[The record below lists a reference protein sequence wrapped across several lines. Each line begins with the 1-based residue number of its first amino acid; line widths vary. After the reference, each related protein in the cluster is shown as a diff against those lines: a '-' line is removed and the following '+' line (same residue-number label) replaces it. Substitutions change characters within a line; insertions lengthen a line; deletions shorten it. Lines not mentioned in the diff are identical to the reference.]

1 MVSIVVGIVWLG
13 ASFALMFL
21 RIEPFATE
29 FYLFAWVG
37 LIYTVDMLIRRT
49 EGSSLVKRCGA
60 GFFLLLLWSTTCW
73 FFFELLNLRLQNW
86 YYIFVTDHDLL
97 RLVGSFV
104 SFATVFPGIFWIDHY
119 LAQLGVARQVRSVAV
134 RITPVRLTVFQLLG
148 LVLLAMSLLY
158 PRYFFPLIWV
168 GPILIVAPM
177 NYRRGGDSLLRQ
189 LESGVYGPTVRMLL
203 AGLFAG
209 LFWEF
214 FNYWARAKWIY
225 TVPFFDE
232 LKLFEMPVAGF
243 LGFPPFAL
251 ECAVLYRFLVWHRL
265 APSFG
270 HFVDRKQAP
279 ASTSLQV
286 AVVLLAVFFSFA
298 VYRYMDRWTI
308 TSVTPRVEQVVP
320 LDQATR
326 AALAAHRVDYLTEL
340 GGHGATALWQALA
353 SDLDPARLQHL
364 RTITQLYLHEG
375 IGVRYGNHLVQ
386 AGIAS
391 VAALRSL
398 TAREVIERLRHVEP
412 SLDLS
417 MKRVRVWIRRAN
429 SGGRL

>member
-1 MVSIVVGIVWLG
+1 MLSIVVGIVWLG
-13 ASFALMFL
+13 VSFALMYL

-29 FYLFAWVG
+29 FYLFAWIG
-37 LIYTVDMLIRRT
+37 LIYTVDMLIRRA
-49 EGSSLVKRCGA
+49 EGSSLIIRCGA
-60 GFFLLLLWSTTCW
+60 GFFLLLLWSTTGW
-73 FFFELLNLRLQNW
+73 FFFELLNLRLENW
-86 YYIFVTDHDLL
+86 YYIFVTDRDLL

-104 SFATVFPGIFWIDHY
+104 SFATVFPGIFWIDHF
-119 LAQLGVARQVRSVAV
+119 LGVRGVAAQVRSVEV
-134 RITPVRLTVFQLLG
+134 RITPSRLRWFQLFG
-148 LVLLAMSLLY
+148 IGLLALSLLY
-158 PRYFFPLIWV
+158 PRYFFPLVWV

-177 NYRRGGDSLLRQ
+177 NYRRGGNSLLRQ
-189 LESGVYGPTVRMLL
+189 LESGIYGPAVRLLL
-203 AGLFAG
+203 AGLVAG
-209 LFWEF
+209 LCWEF

-270 HFVDRKQAP
+270 CFVDRKP
-279 ASTSLQV
+279 TPTSTSLQV
-286 AVVLLAVFFSFA
+286 AALVLALAFSLG

-308 TSVTPRVEQVVP
+308 TSVTPRVERVIP

-326 AALAAHRVDYLTEL
+326 AALAAQQVDYLTEL
-340 GGHGATALWQALA
+340 GGHGATARWRALA
-353 SDLDPARLQHL
+353 DDLDPARLEHL
-364 RTITQLYLHEG
+364 RTITQLYLHQG
-375 IGVRYGNHLVQ
+375 VGVRYGNHLVQ

-391 VAALRSL
+391 IADLRSL
-398 TAREVIERLRHVEP
+398 TAQQVIERLRQVEP

-417 MKRVRVWIRRAN
+417 TKRVKVWIRRAN
-429 SGGRL
+429 SGDHF

>member
-1 MVSIVVGIVWLG
+1 MLGIAVGIVWLG
-13 ASFALMFL
+13 SNFALMYL
-21 RIEPFATE
+21 RIEPFATQ
-29 FYLFAWVG
+29 FYLFAWAG

-49 EGSSLVKRCGA
+49 EGSSLVGRCGA
-60 GFFLLLLWSTTCW
+60 GFFLLLLWSATCW

-86 YYIFVTDHDLL
+86 YYVFVTDHDLL
-97 RLVGSFV
+97 RLVGSFL

-119 LAQLGVARQVRSVAV
+119 LAQRGVAAQLRSPTV
-134 RITPVRLTVFQLLG
+134 RITPSRLTVFQLLG
-148 LVLLAMSLLY
+148 IALLALALLY
-158 PRYFFPLIWV
+158 PRYFFPLVWV
-168 GPILIVAPM
+168 GPLLIVAPM

-189 LESGVYGPTVRMLL
+189 LESGACGSAVRLL
-203 AGLFAG
+203 CAGLIAG

-251 ECAVLYRFLVWHRL
+251 ECAVVYRFLVWHRL

-270 HFVDRKQAP
+270 GFVDRKPVPTA
-279 ASTSLQV
+279 TGLQV
-286 AVVLLAVFFSFA
+286 AAVVLAVVFCLG

-308 TSVTPRVEQVVP
+308 TSVTPRVERVMP

-326 AALAAHRVDYLTEL
+326 AALATHQVDYLTEL
-340 GGHGATALWQALA
+340 GGHGAESRWRALA
-353 SDLDPARLQHL
+353 GDLDPIRLEHL
-364 RTITQLYLHEG
+364 RSITELYLHEG
-375 IGVRYGNHLVQ
+375 IGVDYGNRLVQ

-391 VAALRSL
+391 IADLGSL
-398 TAREVIERLRHVEP
+398 TAPEVVERLRQLEP

-417 MKRVRVWIRRAN
+417 AERVRVWIGRAN
-429 SGGRL
+429 SQGQS